1 MCVFAPVVGESSSSE
16 KFGLRTLHP
25 ILLNNSSIPTAV
37 QADVNLNIA
46 PCSLAYFLASASL
59 TCSFSIKSLLL
70 AAIPITIFIIKL
82 N

>member
-1 MCVFAPVVGESSSSE
+1 
-16 KFGLRTLHP
+16 
-25 ILLNNSSIPTAV
+25 LNNSSIPTAV